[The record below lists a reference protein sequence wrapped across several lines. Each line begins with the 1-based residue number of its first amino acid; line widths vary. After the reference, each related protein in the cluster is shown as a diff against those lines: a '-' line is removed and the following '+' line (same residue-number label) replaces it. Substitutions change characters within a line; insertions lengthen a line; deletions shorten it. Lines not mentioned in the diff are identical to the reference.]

1 MTPDPST
8 APGSSPGRSIRPAL
22 FALAIGG
29 FGIGATEFAAMGL
42 LPELAANLL
51 PELHRSDPDA
61 AIGRAAMLVSAY
73 AIGVVVGAPTLAA
86 WLARFPRRPVLIAL
100 AGAFALASIATAAA
114 PTFELAVLARFVSG
128 LPHGAYFGIA
138 GLAAAD
144 LMGPGMRGRG
154 AASVLLGLAVS
165 NVLGVPLITAI
176 GHATSWRV
184 AVLAIA
190 AIFAVATVAIA
201 LTLPRGEHGPG
212 TSIRTELSAL
222 RRPGVWIA
230 VAIGSIGFA
239 GFFAVYSTVA
249 SLTTEVAGLPA
260 TAVPWLLAVV
270 GLGMTAGNL
279 LGGRL
284 ADGGAIRT
292 LIGLMPVFSVLLAGT
307 ALLAPFPIPLTI
319 GLFLIGT
326 VGSVMVPSV
335 QVRLMD
341 VAGDAHTLA
350 AALNH
355 SALNIGNA
363 IGAAVAGALISSGW
377 GFVSP
382 LWAGALLGLVGFLC
396 AWLSRAVEQRSRR

>member
-1 MTPDPST
+1 
-8 APGSSPGRSIRPAL
+8 
-22 FALAIGG
+22 
-29 FGIGATEFAAMGL
+29 
-42 LPELAANLL
+42 
-51 PELHRSDPDA
+51 
-61 AIGRAAMLVSAY
+61 
-73 AIGVVVGAPTLAA
+73 
-86 WLARFPRRPVLIAL
+86 
-100 AGAFALASIATAAA
+100 A

-184 AVLAIA
+184 AVLTIA
-190 AIFAVATVAIA
+190 AIFAVATIAIA

-363 IGAAVAGALISSGW
+363 IGAAVAGALISWGW

-396 AWLSRAVEQRSRR
+396 AWLSRAVEGRSRR